1 MVKKTQHGNR
11 SVVNNLYAGTHN
23 YKKVGD
29 PATYFGNWE
38 RQTASTCDAPIQ
50 ANAT

>member
-1 MVKKTQHGNR
+1 MVKKTHMAIE
-11 SVVNNLYAGTHN
+11 VVNNLYAGTHN

-38 RQTASTCDAPIQ
+38 RQTVNVRCPIA